1 LGANGPS
8 YDVLIVGG
16 GFLGSSTAYYLARAG
31 ARTLVLDAGDI
42 GGGTS
47 AACSGRAQT
56 CEGHLDP
63 TNIALIRDGLARH
76 DTLEEELGASYDWRR
91 AGILLLIRSQAEWA
105 RWHERAAQLT
115 PVGIPTEVIDRPALQ
130 EAEPAMDTR
139 GMLGAAF
146 AQEGMLDPLKFTR
159 AYASAAERHGAR
171 FLNHQ
176 KVVEMQLE
184 DRRIVGVKTARGD
197 VFHAGSVAIMAG
209 AWEAQVA
216 SLAGVEAPVR
226 FTQAEAFITEPIPP
240 IIHNN
245 VEIADFYATIHGK
258 ARAVAIGVHPESNGT
273 LGVSE
278 AVTRTDELHTRVSA
292 WGLLSMAREV
302 VKLYPALEKVRMIRS
317 WARPT
322 SFTPDEEPLVGW
334 APQLDNL
341 YLASSLV
348 ETITTVPILCEAM
361 ALQILR
367 NEMPL
372 SLETYSPARFT
383 GGWSWE

>member
-1 LGANGPS
+1 MHN

-16 GFLGSSTAYYLARAG
+16 GFLGISTAYHLAKAG

-76 DTLEEELGASYDWRR
+76 DTLEEELGAAYDWRR
-91 AGILLLIRSQAEWA
+91 VGILLLIRSQAEWE
-105 RWHERAAQLT
+105 RWQARAAQLT
-115 PVGIPTEVIDRPALQ
+115 PVGIPTEVIDRQTLQ
-130 EAEPAMDTR
+130 EAEPYMDTT
-139 GMLGAAF
+139 GMLGAASS
-146 AQEGMLDPLKFTR
+146 QEGMLDPLKFTR
-159 AYASAAERHGAR
+159 AYASAAERHGAV
-171 FLNHQ
+171 LLGHQ
-176 KVVEMQLE
+176 KVVEMQVE
-184 DRRIVGVKTARGD
+184 NRRIVGVKTARGD

-209 AWEAQVA
+209 AWEAEVA
-216 SLAGVEAPVR
+216 RLAGVEAPVR
-226 FTQAEAFITEPIPP
+226 FTHAEAFITEPVPP
-240 IIHNN
+240 IIHHNT
-245 VEIADFYATIHGK
+245 EIADFYATIHGK
-258 ARAVAIGVHPESNGT
+258 ARAVAIGVHPEANGT

-302 VKLYPALEKVRMIRS
+302 VKLYPALEMVHMIRS
-317 WARPT
+317 WGRPT

-334 APQLDNL
+334 APQMDNL

-348 ETITTVPILCEAM
+348 ETITTVPLLSEAM
-361 ALQILR
+361 ALAILR
-367 NEMPL
+367 QEPPL
-372 SLETYSPARFT
+372 SLDKYSPARFAN
-383 GGWSWE
+383 GWSWD